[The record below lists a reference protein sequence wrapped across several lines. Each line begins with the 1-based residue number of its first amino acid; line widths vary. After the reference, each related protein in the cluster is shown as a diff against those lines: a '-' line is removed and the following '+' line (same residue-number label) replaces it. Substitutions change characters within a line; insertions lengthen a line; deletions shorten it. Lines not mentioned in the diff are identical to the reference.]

1 MPTMKN
7 RAPICLPL
15 AAVILTLLSTACG
28 GRLRNDPIRLGFQAS
43 EEELWD
49 EALLRWEKA
58 VELAPRSVA
67 AHNDLAVAYEK
78 KGRWEDAR
86 KEYERA
92 LELDPANTYVQYN
105 FNRFKENLDFWKDEA
120 DKDKAGGAD
129 EK

>member
-1 MPTMKN
+1 MKTMKN
-7 RAPICLPL
+7 RAPILLLLFAILL
-15 AAVILTLLSTACG
+15 ALLSTACG
-28 GRLRNDPIRLGFQAS
+28 GKLRNNPIRRGFQAS

-58 VELAPRSVA
+58 VDLAPRSVA

-92 LELDPANTYVQYN
+92 LVLDPSNTYVQYN
-105 FNRFKENLDFWKDEA
+105 FNRFKENMDFWKDED
-120 DKDKAGGAD
+120 DKDETEGDD